1 MAKTKRVSAHR
12 VIERDNQGR
21 PTKVDFT
28 GDPATQCPACL
39 SFQVETDGA
48 VGFVPA
54 GDRISDDNMSPIR
67 RTHCLSC
74 GGSWM
79 RPGL

>member
-1 MAKTKRVSAHR
+1 MTRKRKPDR
-12 VIERDNQGR
+12 VVRRDEQGR
-21 PTKVDFT
+21 PIEVRFD
-28 GDPATQCPACL
+28 GDPGGQCPACL
-39 SFQVETDGA
+39 SHDVAPVGA

-67 RTHCLSC
+67 KMRCNAC

>member
-1 MAKTKRVSAHR
+1 MAKAKKVSAHR

-21 PTKVDFT
+21 PIKVDFT

-39 SFQVETDGA
+39 SHNVESYNAIGWEPVGDGTE
-48 VGFVPA
+48 
-54 GDRISDDNMSPIR
+54 MSPIR
-67 RTHCLSC
+67 RTHCLAC
-74 GGSWM
+74 GGSWT